1 MVSYGQVGFGL
12 VSQGGRGGVWQ
23 ALVRSV
29 TDGRGMA
36 VRASG
41 GEARKGAAWRSWFG
55 LVV

>member
-36 VRASG
+36 VRASC